1 MISRKEKML
10 KVAQA
15 KLEFAQDTYY
25 RAYPNDDSFARRVW
39 FQVYCGNI
47 RKVLILLTSDRD
59 PKDEYVDIMYY
70 HQLKDSSLK
79 AMSQLRNIEYAIPVA
94 DHIVANWYY
103 RLLTEDEY
111 LQEEYDTLVKNKKT
125 V

>member
-15 KLEFAQDTYY
+15 KLKLAQDTYY
-25 RAYPNDDSFARRVW
+25 EKYPNDDSFSRRVW

-47 RKVLILLTSDRD
+47 RKVLILLESDRD
-59 PKDEYVDIMYY
+59 PQDEYVDIMYY

-79 AMSQLRNIEYAIPVA
+79 AISQLRNIEYAIPVA
-94 DHIVANWYY
+94 DYIVENWYY
-103 RLLTEDEY
+103 RLLTEDEF
-111 LQEEYDTLVKNKKT
+111 LQNEYDTLVKNK
-125 V
+125 